1 MLEIGNSKYLVK
13 KKNNLDYFIAL
24 NFSSSSSL
32 LSCFVMTIF
41 LLLLR
46 ALIVSPLMC
55 LPLNSALSRAA
66 EMLSV
71 LARIADIILVRRDDK
86 KLRWDIL

>member
-1 MLEIGNSKYLVK
+1 
-13 KKNNLDYFIAL
+13 
-24 NFSSSSSL
+24 
-32 LSCFVMTIF
+32 MTIL

-71 LARIADIILVRRDDK
+71 LARIADILLVRKDDK